1 MAKNELVNQ
10 LLLNRLVLLGI
21 LKLLLGQHAALL
33 MTLDDSVHELRVER
47 VFLQ

>member
-1 MAKNELVNQ
+1 MAKNKLVNQ
-10 LLLNRLVLLGI
+10 LLLDRLVLLGI

-47 VFLQ
+47 VLLQ